1 MLAAE
6 NIFESEH
13 VYLEEDLLGHE
24 KIPDKKGGWGHRCQ
38 FTLLMFER
46 PIDFGFQSLFYF
58 IPQLG

>member
-24 KIPDKKGGWGHRCQ
+24 KIPDKKGRMGSP
-38 FTLLMFER
+38 M
-46 PIDFGFQSLFYF
+46 PIHHVRTAY
-58 IPQLG
+58 